1 MPYANYA
8 LIVIN
13 VVIFLLQFHT
23 GLGGHLVFRPWVRE
37 LMLTPRLPHVYQF
50 LTYAFLHADFW
61 HIFGNMFFLYLFGNN
76 VNDKL
81 GHIGYVSFYLA
92 GAVFSGVG
100 HALVST
106 SPVLGAS
113 GAVAAVTGA
122 YLALFPKTV
131 ITIVY
136 WLIFIGTMDVPAFWF
151 IAFKLVIIDN
161 IIAATGSNIAY
172 NAHLAGYAFGAV
184 AMLLLLMTRLLEP
197 TEIDL
202 WQVIRLWNRRREYR
216 DVVSSGYNPF
226 AGLRARR
233 IRVREIK
240 KTPEQRASAEKVESL
255 RTEINRRIAEHNL
268 PEAARAYLE
277 LVSIDG
283 TQLPPRQYLL
293 DIANQLAS
301 EGKAG
306 EAAAAYEKF
315 LAHYGNY
322 EYVDQVE
329 LMLGLLYSRYLGN
342 SQKAVEHLRA
352 AEEKLSEPTQL
363 RMCREELAKLRG

>member
-1 MPYANYA
+1 
-8 LIVIN
+8 
-13 VVIFLLQFHT
+13 
-23 GLGGHLVFRPWVRE
+23 
-37 LMLTPRLPHVYQF
+37 
-50 LTYAFLHADFW
+50 
-61 HIFGNMFFLYLFGNN
+61 
-76 VNDKL
+76 
-81 GHIGYVSFYLA
+81 
-92 GAVFSGVG
+92 
-100 HALVST
+100 
-106 SPVLGAS
+106 
-113 GAVAAVTGA
+113 
-122 YLALFPKTV
+122 V

-151 IAFKLVIIDN
+151 IAFKLIIIDN

-184 AMLLLLMTRLLEP
+184 AILLLLMTRLLEP

-202 WQVIRLWNRRREYR
+202 WQVIRLWNRRRQYR

-233 IRVREIK
+233 IRVKEIK

-255 RTEINRRIAEHNL
+255 RTEINRRMSERNL

-277 LVSIDG
+277 LVSIDA

-301 EGKAG
+301 EGRAG

-322 EYVDQVE
+322 EYVDQVQ
-329 LMLGLLYSRYLGN
+329 LMLGLLYSRYLDN
-342 SQKAVEHLRA
+342 SQKAVEHLLA
-352 AEEKLSEPTQL
+352 AEQRLSDAAQL
-363 RMCREELAKLRG
+363 RMCREEMERLKG